1 MSNLIAAVKPAVS
14 GPQVVAARRLLFAVW
29 LWRPLVWLAFLW
41 LAFAAACSRRDDLLG
56 TLFDAGALDLGG
68 VPLATPPRFAT
79 PTLVAALSDT
89 DSIDEDPT
97 FTGDLLELYF
107 MSTRAGTKDIWTSRR
122 ASADDPWGTPTAVA
136 ELSSSSDD
144 WCPGISLDGLTIWF
158 ATDRAAGRGQ
168 LWQATRGA
176 RTAAWNAPTPVT
188 ELASNSV
195 DFAPV
200 VDATE
205 TTLFFSSDRANLA
218 GTTEGTNYDLYWSAR
233 PNIDSPWGAPQAVPG
248 VNSASDE
255 YDPFVAQGTLVIFFT
270 SMKSGA
276 GDIYWS
282 ARQSVSEAFESPVL
296 LTDIDSTSYDSD
308 SSLSPDLS
316 YMMFSSTRS
325 GNAEIYETHAVR

>member
-14 GPQVVAARRLLFAVW
+14 RAHVVAARPLLSASLIW
-29 LWRPLVWLAFLW
+29 PALLWLAVIW
-41 LAFAAACSRRDDLLG
+41 LAFAACNRRDDLLG
-56 TLFDAGALDLGG
+56 TLLDAGGADTAG
-68 VPLATPPRFAT
+68 VPLATPPHFAA
-79 PTLVAALSDT
+79 PTLVAALSDA

-122 ASADDPWGTPTAVA
+122 GAADDPWGTPTAVA

-168 LWQATRGA
+168 IWQATRAG
-176 RTAAWNAPTPVT
+176 RNDAWNAPTPVT
-188 ELASNSV
+188 ELASDSV

-205 TTLFFSSDRANLA
+205 TTLFFSSDRANVA
-218 GTTEGTNYDLYWSAR
+218 GTAEGTNYDLYWSSR
-233 PNIDSPWGAPQAVPG
+233 PSVESPWGEPQAVPG

-255 YDPFVAQGTLVIFFT
+255 YDPFVAQGALVIFFT

-282 ARQSVSEAFESPVL
+282 ARQSVSEAFETPVL
-296 LTDIDSTSYDSD
+296 LSDIDSTSYDSD

-316 YMMFSSTRS
+316 YMMLSSTRS

>member
-1 MSNLIAAVKPAVS
+1 MAKLIAPVKRA
-14 GPQVVAARRLLFAVW
+14 GTALMARALLCAG
-29 LWRPLVWLAFLW
+29 LTLP
-41 LAFAAACSRRDDLLG
+41 AAAGCSRHDELLG
-56 TLFDAGALDLGG
+56 TLLDGGAPDRG
-68 VPLATPPRFAT
+68 VALSTPPRFET

-89 DSIDEDPT
+89 ASIDEDPT

-122 ASADDPWGTPTAVA
+122 ASADDPWGTPTMVA
-136 ELSSSSDD
+136 ELSSSNDD
-144 WCPGISLDGLTIWF
+144 WCPGVSLDGLTLWF
-158 ATDRAAGRGQ
+158 ATDRAKGFAQ

-176 RTAAWNAPTPVT
+176 RADAWSAPAPVAELGGGAA
-188 ELASNSV
+188 

-205 TTLFFSSDRANLA
+205 TMLFFSSDRADLA
-218 GTTEGTNYDLYWSAR
+218 GSAGGANYDLYWSAR
-233 PNIDSPWGAPQAVPG
+233 PNTASPWGAPQPVPG
-248 VNSASDE
+248 VNSSSDE
-255 YDPFVAQGTLVIFFT
+255 YDPFVAQGGLVLFFT

-282 ARQSVSEAFESPVL
+282 TRQSISQPFETPVL
-296 LTDIDSTSYDSD
+296 LTDVDSAAYDSD

-316 YMMFSSTRS
+316 YMMLSSTRS

>member
-1 MSNLIAAVKPAVS
+1 MSNLIVAVKPAVDRA
-14 GPQVVAARRLLFAVW
+14 PVVAARPLLLAS
-29 LWRPLVWLAFLW
+29 LALLALVWLACG
-41 LAFAAACSRRDDLLG
+41 AGCNRRDELLG
-56 TLFDAGALDLGG
+56 TLLDAGGVDTGG
-68 VPLATPPRFAT
+68 VPLATPPHFET
-79 PTLVAALSDT
+79 PTLVAALSDV
-89 DSIDEDPT
+89 DAIDEDPT

-122 ASADDPWGTPTAVA
+122 ASADAPWGTPSAVA
-136 ELSSSSDD
+136 ELSSSGDD

-168 LWQATRGA
+168 LWQATRAA
-176 RTAAWNAPTPVT
+176 RTDPWGAPAPVA

-218 GTTEGTNYDLYWSAR
+218 GTTEGTGYDLYWSSR
-233 PNIDSPWGAPQAVPG
+233 PSIDSPWGAPQAVPG
-248 VNSASDE
+248 VNSPSDE

-282 ARQSVSEAFESPVL
+282 ARQSVSEAFETPVL
-296 LTDIDSTSYDSD
+296 LSDIDSTAYDSD

-316 YMMFSSTRS
+316 YMMLSSTRS